1 MNGVLVVDKPA
12 GPSSHD
18 VVARVRRALRIRDVG
33 HTGTLDPLATGVLP
47 LVIGKATRLARFLTA
62 GEKEYLAEVQ
72 FGVST
77 ETFDAEERPRTVE
90 VPGLTPGAIEA
101 LLGEF
106 RGTYQQTPPPFS
118 AKKIAGT
125 PAYRLA
131 RARKPVPVT
140 PVEVHVSTLDL
151 LSFEQGLAR
160 LRVVASSGFYV
171 RALAHDLGQRA
182 GCGAHLASL
191 RRVRAGD
198 FSIAEAV
205 ALDVIEHEGPTA
217 AQRLVPMEGLLA
229 ALPSVVLTEQ
239 GQRRASHGNTLSP
252 ADFVRPPGP
261 GSTGRVRLLD
271 PAGALLGIAEPLPGG
286 VLHPCVVLG

>member
-18 VVARVRRALRIRDVG
+18 AVARVRRALHTPAVG

-62 GEKEYLAEVQ
+62 DEKEYVADVR
-72 FGVST
+72 FGAST
-77 ETFDAEERPRTVE
+77 ATFDAEERPAIVD
-90 VPGLTPGAIEA
+90 VPGLTAGAVDA

-106 RGTYQQTPPPFS
+106 RGTYQQMPPPFS

-140 PVEVHVSTLDL
+140 PAEVHVRALDL
-151 LSFEQGLAR
+151 LSFEQGAAR

-171 RALAHDLGQRA
+171 RVLAHELGQRA

-191 RRVRAGD
+191 RRVRAGE
-198 FSIAEAV
+198 FSLADAV
-205 ALDVIEHEGPTA
+205 ALDVVEREGTEA
-217 AQRLVPMEGLLA
+217 AGRLIPLERLLA
-229 ALPSVVLTEQ
+229 ALPSVVLTER
-239 GQRRASHGNTLSP
+239 GRWRASHGNSLSP
-252 ADFVRPPGP
+252 SDFVRAPDLAA
-261 GSTGRVRLLD
+261 GRIRLLD
-271 PAGALLGIAEPLPGG
+271 PSGGLLGIAEPHPGG

>member
-18 VVARVRRALRIRDVG
+18 VVARVRRALHTPEVG

-62 GEKEYLAEVQ
+62 DEKEYIGEVR

-77 ETFDAEERPRTVE
+77 STFDAEDHPDVVE
-90 VPGLTPGAIEA
+90 VPGLTSAAIET

-106 RGTYQQTPPPFS
+106 RGTYEQTPPPFS
-118 AKKIAGT
+118 AKKIAGA

-131 RARKPVPVT
+131 RARKPVEVKA
-140 PVEVHVSTLDL
+140 VQVHVSALDL
-151 LSFEQGLAR
+151 VSFEHGVAR

-171 RALAHDLGQRA
+171 RVLAHELGQRA

-198 FSIAEAV
+198 FSLAEAV
-205 ALDVIEHEGPTA
+205 ALDVVEHEGAEA
-217 AQRLVPMEGLLA
+217 ARRLIPMERLLA
-229 ALPSVVLTEQ
+229 TLPSVVLTER
-239 GQRRASHGNTLSP
+239 GLRRAAHGNMLSP

-261 GSTGRVRLLD
+261 GAAGRIRLLD
-271 PAGALLGIAEPLPGG
+271 PAGGLLGIAEPHPGG